1 MAGFSLIEVL
11 LVVAI
16 MGILAALGTSS
27 YFGYLK
33 NVEIDSV
40 SREIVSVLREAQGR
54 AMAGDS
60 GKKWGVHF
68 VNGDDDYY
76 ELFSTATDY
85 SGGTAGAATYLRP
98 GVEFV
103 VPSPGGSLDVIF
115 SRISGT
121 TAATSTVV
129 ISSAGGTAT
138 TTVTAIGNIY

>member
-1 MAGFSLIEVL
+1 MIEVL

-16 MGILAALGTSS
+16 IGILAALGTSS

-33 NVEIDSV
+33 SVEIDSV
-40 SREIVSVLREAQGR
+40 SREIVSGLREAQGR
-54 AMAGDS
+54 AMAGES

-68 VNGDDDYY
+68 VNGDSDYY

-85 SGGTAGAATYLRP
+85 AGATVSSAAYLRP
-98 GVEFV
+98 GVEFA
-103 VPSPGGSLDVIF
+103 SPALGGSLDIIF

-121 TAATSTVV
+121 IAATSTVV